1 MVIGK
6 IINKHTNQDVLH
18 DYLNKELIDFKGNI
32 GEDLKIIYSNG
43 HSFFT
48 HEKVIE
54 CDQDDYGFWIETT
67 NKLWRID
74 NYT

>member
-6 IINKHTNQDVLH
+6 IVNKQTNQDVCQN
-18 DYLNKELIDFKGNI
+18 YLNKELRDFEANI
-32 GEDLKIIYSNG
+32 GEDLKIIYANG
-43 HSFFT
+43 SFFT
-48 HEKVIE
+48 HEKVLE

-74 NYT
+74 NHT